1 MTTSPRRIGFAAV
14 TSAVLLISACGTP
27 PQGTRPAAAS
37 VLPVTVE
44 IVNGQV
50 KGAGPRVEV
59 SQGQVV
65 RLTVRS
71 DKDDELH
78 VHGYDKSVPLRA
90 NEPATVEFPAS
101 IPGVFEVELHE
112 SDAKLPSLEV
122 R

>member
-14 TSAVLLISACGTP
+14 TSAVLLISACGDP
-27 PQGTRPAAAS
+27 ASQGTRPAAAS
-37 VLPVTVE
+37 VLPVSVE

-50 KGAGPRVEV
+50 KGAGPRVQV

-90 NEPATVEFPAS
+90 NEPATVEFPPS
-101 IPGVFEVELHE
+101 I
-112 SDAKLPSLEV
+112 
-122 R
+122 